1 MDLLTQFEGLE
12 QRTSNGLEQ
21 VKAATSES
29 RKQLEERIDRAQV
42 DLNLDAEQGVG
53 KTSDETQSKWAQMKA
68 DASAKMEDIK
78 GKIDKR
84 NEKIDADMAA
94 TDADFAESEAAD
106 AIGYA
111 EWVVD
116 NARLAV
122 LDALDARAY
131 AAERARAA
139 ATNP

>member
-1 MDLLTQFEGLE
+1 MQFEGLD
-12 QRTSNGLEQ
+12 QRTSDGLAQ
-21 VKAATSES
+21 VKAATNES
-29 RKQLEERIDRAQV
+29 RQQLEERIDRAQV
-42 DLNLDAEQGVG
+42 DLNLAKGDAERAAG
-53 KTSDETQSKWAQMKA
+53 KAPDETQSKWARMKA

-78 GKIDKR
+78 AKIDKR
-84 NEKIDADMAA
+84 DEEIDADMAA
-94 TDADFAESEAAD
+94 NDADFAEGEASD

-131 AAERARAA
+131 AAERSRAA
-139 ATNP
+139 AANP

>member
-1 MDLLTQFEGLE
+1 MDLLTQFEDLE
-12 QRTSNGLEQ
+12 QHTSDGLTQ
-21 VKAATSES
+21 VKAATNES
-29 RKQLEERIDRAQV
+29 RQQLEERIERAQG
-42 DLNLDAEQGVG
+42 DLLAEPRVG
-53 KTSDETQSKWAQMKA
+53 KAPDETQSKWAQMKA
-68 DASAKMEDIK
+68 DASTKMEDIK
-78 GKIDKR
+78 AKIDKR

-94 TDADFAESEAAD
+94 TDADFAEAEASD

-139 ATNP
+139 AANP